1 MMLCTFS
8 TLRMT
13 GAEVAEKV
21 PASALRALSR
31 VVPTTATVIYLS
43 VFAASAQAVDPTD
56 IAEGGRLFRQ
66 KANCQS
72 CHGWAGDGRK
82 MDTQMPDGANLRE
95 TKLNRQD
102 LVMTIKCGRP
112 GTGMPAFDKFAYSDG
127 RCYGLKQSDLR
138 ASGQRMPDP
147 AATLQP
153 REVDMILDF
162 RLAKVVDQGPM
173 SHAKCVEYWGSD
185 VESCG
190 EFPN

>member
-1 MMLCTFS
+1 MNRHS
-8 TLRMT
+8 TLRRIAAAFAPRT
-13 GAEVAEKV
+13 
-21 PASALRALSR
+21 LSR
-31 VVPTTATVIYLS
+31 IVSTTAVLFLS
-43 VFAASAQAVDPTD
+43 VCAASAQAVDPSD

-82 MDTQMPDGANLRE
+82 MDDQMPDGANLRE

-153 REVDMILDF
+153 REVDMILEF
-162 RLAKVVDQGPM
+162 LTAKVVNQGPM
-173 SHAKCVEYWGSD
+173 SHAKCIEFWGSD
-185 VESCG
+185 VESCR